1 MIGMNFADRRL
12 FCMKICERI
21 DALRRE
27 MEREGMDIY
36 IVPTADYHHS
46 EYVGEY
52 FKVRQFLTGFT
63 GSAGTAVVTKDKAG
77 LWTDGRYFI
86 QADRQLRG
94 SGIELYR
101 MGEPGVDTIVEFVR
115 KELPRGGVIGFDG
128 RTVGLAEGRKY
139 ERIAEENNG
148 SMNYGHDLGGRIWE
162 NRPEMSKEKAYLLDV
177 RYSGETAGAKLGRI
191 REKMTEYGADV
202 HILSSLDDIAWT
214 LNIRGG
220 DVAYCPLVLSYAVIC
235 MDHVDLYA
243 DSGKFSEEIMSS
255 FAEHDIRVYPYEQIY
270 ENVKNIEDDAA
281 ILIDPERTS
290 YTLYKNLPE
299 HATVIEAQNPSVL
312 MKSAKNDTEAENIRK
327 AHLKDGIAH
336 TRFMYWVKKNI
347 GKIPMTEISASD
359 KLEEF
364 RSEQEGYLGASFAPI
379 SAFADHGAVIHY
391 SATEE
396 SNAELKE
403 GKLFLTDTGG
413 HYWEGSTD
421 ITRTIALGKVS
432 RREKEH
438 FTLVARAMLRLANTV
453 FLHGCTGANLDCIA
467 REIFWKERLNFNHGT
482 GHGVGYLM
490 NIHEAP
496 VNFRWKEGNVPAQPL
511 EKNMVISDEPGIYIE
526 DSHGIRL
533 ENLLLVQEDE
543 ENEYGQFMKFE
554 ILTYVPIDLDA
565 LIPELMTQKER
576 EMLNEY
582 HSKVYELI
590 GPHLNEEERT
600 WLKEY
605 TRPV

>member
-162 NRPEMSKEKAYLLDV
+162 NRPEMSKEKAFLLDV

-255 FAEHDIRVYPYEQIY
+255 FAENDIRVYPYEQIY

-336 TRFMYWVKKNI
+336 TRFMYWVKKI
-347 GKIPMTEISASD
+347 VKYEPASV
-359 KLEEF
+359 K
-364 RSEQEGYLGASFAPI
+364 
-379 SAFADHGAVIHY
+379 
-391 SATEE
+391 
-396 SNAELKE
+396 
-403 GKLFLTDTGG
+403 
-413 HYWEGSTD
+413 
-421 ITRTIALGKVS
+421 
-432 RREKEH
+432 
-438 FTLVARAMLRLANTV
+438 AMLQP
-453 FLHGCTGANLDCIA
+453 
-467 REIFWKERLNFNHGT
+467 KS
-482 GHGVGYLM
+482 
-490 NIHEAP
+490 
-496 VNFRWKEGNVPAQPL
+496 PA
-511 EKNMVISDEPGIYIE
+511 
-526 DSHGIRL
+526 
-533 ENLLLVQEDE
+533 
-543 ENEYGQFMKFE
+543 
-554 ILTYVPIDLDA
+554 A
-565 LIPELMTQKER
+565 
-576 EMLNEY
+576 
-582 HSKVYELI
+582 
-590 GPHLNEEERT
+590 
-600 WLKEY
+600 
-605 TRPV
+605 

>member
-1 MIGMNFADRRL
+1 
-12 FCMKICERI
+12 MKICERI

-86 QADRQLRG
+86 QADRQLMG

-162 NRPEMSKEKAYLLDV
+162 NRPEMSKEKAFLLDV

-202 HILSSLDDIAWT
+202 HILSSLDDIAWI

-255 FAEHDIRVYPYEQIY
+255 FAENDIRVYPYEQIY

-396 SNAELKE
+396 SNAELRE

-565 LIPELMTQKER
+565 LIPELMTQEER

-582 HSKVYELI
+582 HRKVYELI

>member
-1 MIGMNFADRRL
+1 
-12 FCMKICERI
+12 MKICERI

-86 QADRQLRG
+86 QADRQLMG

-162 NRPEMSKEKAYLLDV
+162 NRPEMSKEKAFLLDV

-202 HILSSLDDIAWT
+202 YILSSLDDIAWT

-255 FAEHDIRVYPYEQIY
+255 FAENDNCVYPYEQIY

-396 SNAELKE
+396 SNAELRE

-467 REIFWKERLNFNHGT
+467 REIFWKEKLNFNHGT

-565 LIPELMTQKER
+565 LIPELMTQEER

>member
-86 QADRQLRG
+86 QADRQLRE
-94 SGIELYR
+94 SGIKLYR

-162 NRPEMSKEKAYLLDV
+162 NRPEMSKEKAFLLDV

-255 FAEHDIRVYPYEQIY
+255 FAENDIRVYPYEQIY

-396 SNAELKE
+396 SNAELRE

-438 FTLVARAMLRLANTV
+438 FTLVERAMLRLANTV

-565 LIPELMTQKER
+565 LIPELMTQEER

>member
-86 QADRQLRG
+86 QADRQLRE
-94 SGIELYR
+94 SGIKLYR

-162 NRPEMSKEKAYLLDV
+162 NRPEMSKEKAFLLDV

-255 FAEHDIRVYPYEQIY
+255 FAENDIRVYPYEQIY

-396 SNAELKE
+396 SNAELRE

-565 LIPELMTQKER
+565 LIPELMTQEER